1 MTTPLHIYQGFKF
14 LKRRLLG
21 RGFKRYAGSVL
32 EVCRQIV
39 EDNWNG
45 TYFGCGT
52 GNHTIVYLRDLS
64 ISARALVNTGFKR
77 ELQASLRF
85 MLDRFRRSGKITTTI
100 DEFGIAYN
108 TFEYASDSV
117 PLALHALRVSE
128 SWDTVRQ
135 HREFL
140 SREILR
146 FYRNVVHKGSG
157 LAKVS
162 RTFSTAKDNHKR
174 PGSTYDNMSILLLD
188 RELDAFASVGLG
200 LRNPLKRYE
209 GLEARVIEDSWTGSF
224 FRDYPG
230 AGDYVA
236 ADANTFPYFWGAVT
250 DKAMMQSSMRAIQ
263 GAGLDRPIPLR
274 WTAVPVEKTRNN
286 LTRLFAPNYQGNSC
300 WTLLGGVYLRVLE
313 MAEDQA
319 FEETAKLYHD
329 LIDRERTCLEL
340 YHPGGMPYE
349 TLFYR
354 TDEGM
359 LWSAVIYDV
368 LSRRESWKRGGSSGE
383 TPPVLPGG

>member
-1 MTTPLHIYQGFKF
+1 VVTTPRHIYQGLKF
-14 LKRRLLG
+14 FKRRLLQ

-32 EVCRQIV
+32 DVCRQIV

-45 TYFGCGT
+45 TYFGCGR
-52 GNHTIVYLRDLS
+52 GNHTIVYLRDLAV
-64 ISARALVNTGFKR
+64 SAKALVNTGFKK
-77 ELQASLRF
+77 EVQGSLRF
-85 MLDRFRRSGKITTTI
+85 MLDRFRRRGKITTTI

-146 FYRNVVHKGSG
+146 FYRNVVHKASG

-188 RELDAFASVGLG
+188 RELDVLSAAGLG
-200 LRNPLKRYE
+200 LQNPLKRYD
-209 GLEARVIEDSWTGSF
+209 GLEAKVLENSWTGSL

-236 ADANTFPYFWGAVT
+236 ADANTFPYFWGAVS
-250 DKAMMQSSMRAIQ
+250 DKAMMQGSLRAIQ
-263 GAGLDRPIPLR
+263 DAGLDRPIPLR
-274 WTAVPVEKTRNN
+274 WTGERVEKTGNRI
-286 LTRLFAPNYQGNSC
+286 TRLFAPNYQGNSC

-313 MAEDQA
+313 MAEDPA
-319 FEETAKLYHD
+319 FEKTAELYHD

-340 YHPGGMPYE
+340 YDPDGTPYE
-349 TLFYR
+349 TPFYR
-354 TDEGM
+354 TDEAM
-359 LWSAVIYDV
+359 LWSAIVYDV
-368 LSRRESWKRGGSSGE
+368 LARRETRKRSQAANGSTIE
-383 TPPVLPGG
+383 V